1 MSSKQ
6 WSETLLRQLADG
18 RDYTQEDLA
27 SRLGM
32 GVAEI
37 AGQLEALATDGVPVE
52 KEGAAYRLSP
62 GTELLDEQAIR
73 AALTPRAASLLRELS
88 IHVQIDSTSEELLR
102 RGSPG
107 AEVCLAEQQS
117 AGRGRQGRPW
127 VSPFGCNVYM
137 SVSWAFSGGV
147 RALEGLSLAV
157 GVALTDTF
165 EALGIDDVK
174 LKWPNDALR
183 GGSKLAGILVEIGG
197 DPGGAC
203 TAVIGIGI
211 NLRMPEVDAAPVSQ
225 PWADLSDHAPGRN
238 RLVAELLNRLLPLL
252 EDYETAGF
260 APWRER
266 WVARH
271 AWAGM
276 TVRVL
281 KRGGELVG
289 RALDLDDH
297 GALRIATESGIEL
310 VHAGEVSLR
319 VVP

>member
-1 MSSKQ
+1 TV
-6 WSETLLRQLADG
+6 E
-18 RDYTQEDLA
+18 
-27 SRLGM
+27 
-32 GVAEI
+32 EI
-37 AGQLEALATDGVPVE
+37 ARQLEALATDEVPVD
-52 KEGAAYRLSP
+52 KEGVAYRLP
-62 GTELLDEQAIR
+62 PVTELLDEQAIR
-73 AALTPRAASLLRELS
+73 AALTPQAESLLRELS
-88 IHVQIDSTSEELLR
+88 IYFQIDSTSEELLR
-102 RGSPG
+102 RGSAG
-107 AEVCLAEQQS
+107 AQVCLAEQQRS
-117 AGRGRQGRPW
+117 GRGRQGRFW

-165 EALGIDDVK
+165 EALGIDDVM

-183 GGSKLAGILVEIGG
+183 GGAKLAGILVELSG
-197 DPGGAC
+197 DAGGAC

-211 NLRMPEVDAAPVSQ
+211 NLRMPDDHSSSVTQ

-252 EDYETAGF
+252 NDYESEGF

-281 KRGGELVG
+281 KRDGELVG
-289 RALDLDDH
+289 RALDLDEH
-297 GALRIATESGIEL
+297 GALRLATESGTEL
-310 VHAGEVSLR
+310 IHAGEVSLR
-319 VVP
+319 VVS

>member
-1 MSSKQ
+1 MCSEQ
-6 WSETLLRQLADG
+6 WTEKLLQQLADG
-18 RDYTQEDLA
+18 QDHTLEKLA
-27 SRLGM
+27 SRLGTS
-32 GVAEI
+32 VEEI
-37 AGQLEALATDGVPVE
+37 ARQLEALANDGVPVE
-52 KEGAAYRLSP
+52 KEGVAYRLPP

-73 AALTPRAASLLRELS
+73 AALTPQAGSLLRELS
-88 IHVQIDSTSEELLR
+88 IYFQIDSTSEELLR
-102 RGSPG
+102 RGG
-107 AEVCLAEQQS
+107 AGAQVCLAEQQRS
-117 AGRGRQGRPW
+117 GRGRQGRFW

-183 GGSKLAGILVEIGG
+183 GGAKLAGILVELSGDAGG
-197 DPGGAC
+197 TC

-211 NLRMPEVDAAPVSQ
+211 NLRMPDDDAESVTQ

-252 EDYETAGF
+252 NDYESEGF

-281 KRGGELVG
+281 KRDGELVG
-289 RALDLDDH
+289 RALDLDEH
-297 GALRIATESGIEL
+297 GALRLATESGTEL
-310 VHAGEVSLR
+310 IHAGEVSLR
-319 VVP
+319 VLS